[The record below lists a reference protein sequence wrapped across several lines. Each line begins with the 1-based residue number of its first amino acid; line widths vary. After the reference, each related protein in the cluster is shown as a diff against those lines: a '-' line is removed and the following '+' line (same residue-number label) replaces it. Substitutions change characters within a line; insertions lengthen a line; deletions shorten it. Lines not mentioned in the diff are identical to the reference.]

1 MPRMCKDLPGWT
13 FSTGVLRGHEGAP
26 LVVGGV
32 IYVHTPFPNIVY
44 ALDLDHEGKILW
56 KFEPRQEA
64 GVAALMC
71 CDTVSR
77 GLAFADGKIFLYQA
91 DTTLV
96 ALDAATGA
104 LQWSVKNGDPTKGAT
119 GTSAPFVVKDKVMVG
134 VSGGEYGVRGYLTAY
149 DVSSGAK
156 VWRAYSIGPD
166 GDTLIDPS
174 KTTELGK
181 LVGAEASL
189 RSWQGDQW
197 RIGGRAPWGRIS
209 YDPEPEPHLLRD
221 RQSLDRESEAKA
233 RRQQMVDGDC
243 SAGRGH
249 GFARWVYQMTPHDQ
263 WDYDGVNEM
272 ILTDAVVDGRR
283 RRLLTHFDRN
293 GFAYML
299 DRKNG
304 ELISADKYDLAVN
317 WASRI
322 DMDKASKTY
331 GRPVVDEKYSTEQ
344 NGEETVTRGVCP
356 ATVGAKS
363 ANPSAYSAET
373 SLFYLPIIR
382 LCMEGSCLRA
392 KEGGEIQAGY

>member
-1 MPRMCKDLPGWT
+1 MEDR
-13 FSTGVLRGHEGAP
+13 R
-26 LVVGGV
+26 
-32 IYVHTPFPNIVY
+32 
-44 ALDLDHEGKILW
+44 
-56 KFEPRQEA
+56 
-64 GVAALMC
+64 
-71 CDTVSR
+71 
-77 GLAFADGKIFLYQA
+77 
-91 DTTLV
+91 
-96 ALDAATGA
+96 
-104 LQWSVKNGDPTKGAT
+104 
-119 GTSAPFVVKDKVMVG
+119 
-134 VSGGEYGVRGYLTAY
+134 
-149 DVSSGAK
+149 
-156 VWRAYSIGPD
+156 
-166 GDTLIDPS
+166 
-174 KTTELGK
+174 
-181 LVGAEASL
+181 
-189 RSWQGDQW
+189 
-197 RIGGRAPWGRIS
+197 GRAMGADS
-209 YDPEPEPHLLRD
+209 HDPELNLIYYGTGNPSTWNPKQRPGDNKWSTAIVARD
-221 RQSLDRESEAKA
+221 ADS
-233 RRQQMVDGDC
+233 
-243 SAGRGH
+243 

-382 LCMEGSCLRA
+382 LCMDYEPFRISYAAGQPYTGADTTVYPEKGEAEMGALVAWDAGARRIVWSDKEPFAVASGVLATAGGIVFYGTLEGYLKAVDAASG
-392 KEGGEIQAGY
+392 KELYRFKTASGIVGDVTSFEYGGRQYIAVLSGVGGWSGAGLTAGLTHSREGENSPEVYAALANYTALGGQLTVFALK

>member
-1 MPRMCKDLPGWT
+1 MAFGTRGEARTGSPDFANLSYSPLKEINAENVQRLTPVWT

-197 RIGGRAPWGRIS
+197 RIGGGAPWGRI
-209 YDPEPEPHLLRD
+209 P
-221 RQSLDRESEAKA
+221 
-233 RRQQMVDGDC
+233 
-243 SAGRGH
+243 
-249 GFARWVYQMTPHDQ
+249 
-263 WDYDGVNEM
+263 M
-272 ILTDAVVDGRR
+272 IR
-283 RRLLTHFDRN
+283 
-293 GFAYML
+293 
-299 DRKNG
+299 
-304 ELISADKYDLAVN
+304 S
-317 WASRI
+317 
-322 DMDKASKTY
+322 
-331 GRPVVDEKYSTEQ
+331 
-344 NGEETVTRGVCP
+344 
-356 ATVGAKS
+356 
-363 ANPSAYSAET
+363 
-373 SLFYLPIIR
+373 
-382 LCMEGSCLRA
+382 
-392 KEGGEIQAGY
+392 